1 MRFCR
6 FLAPIKRNLVKL
18 KRLFSTIFYVGQ
30 RAGLAIPSQALSIAP
45 VDDREFVLKYLVT
58 GGDVPRPHASSR
70 LLNALIGFTPSVDVE
85 EGVKAF
91 VDWYRAEIMQS
102 GLRAG

>member
-1 MRFCR
+1 MQVSGADQAEF
-6 FLAPIKRNLVKL
+6 
-18 KRLFSTIFYVGQ
+18 
-30 RAGLAIPSQALSIAP
+30 SQAEEVVLNDFLCRTAGGVRHPEPSAFDSP
-45 VDDREFVLKYLVT
+45 VDDREFVLEYLVT
-58 GGDVPRPHASSR
+58 GGDVPRTYASSG
-70 LLNALIGFTPSVDVE
+70 LLNALTGFTPSDDVE